1 MPKHYTSV
9 DGLFGQKIHYDENGN
24 YAGES
29 WPGLFEGSLEHYDA
43 NGQYAGWSAPGL
55 LADMTHHDHNG
66 RYLGDSWSGFDRQM
80 VHYGA
85 NGYAGESWDGL
96 VGSNTDLMDDVFGA
110 DDDLFTSDDSI

>member
-43 NGQYAGWSAPGL
+43 NEQYINCRKEL
-55 LADMTHHDHNG
+55 
-66 RYLGDSWSGFDRQM
+66 R
-80 VHYGA
+80 
-85 NGYAGESWDGL
+85 
-96 VGSNTDLMDDVFGA
+96 
-110 DDDLFTSDDSI
+110 